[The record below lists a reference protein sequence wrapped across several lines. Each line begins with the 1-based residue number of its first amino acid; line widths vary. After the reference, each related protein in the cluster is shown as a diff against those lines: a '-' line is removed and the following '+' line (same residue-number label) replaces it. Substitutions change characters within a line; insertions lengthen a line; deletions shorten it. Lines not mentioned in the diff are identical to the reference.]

1 MRDDPEAAAKAYI
14 EAQPAYKG
22 REELVSKVLAY
33 YAKNVYPGQE
43 VLGQF
48 DPERVAALQEFYL
61 EQGIIADKL
70 DVNDVF
76 TNQFVAE

>member
-1 MRDDPEAAAKAYI
+1 
-14 EAQPAYKG
+14 
-22 REELVSKVLAY
+22 
-33 YAKNVYPGQE
+33 